1 MLACRRQPAAPQLR
15 SLVRGYQERT
25 GVLSGQG
32 VVTPLTARPNAFIE
46 IYAATPYWA
55 DIGTGFAA
63 APEAVIVG
71 PQTHRHTDLLMR
83 GEICAFN
90 IQFQAGG
97 LNRLLDLPM
106 EEMSDAAHAADQVGG
121 ARLATLRAMVQ
132 AASNFE
138 GRVSAAEAWLSDQMQ
153 TARPRDGVDQAAD
166 ILRRMRGAVR
176 IHALAERA
184 GLGERQ
190 FHRRFT
196 AQVGVSPK
204 LYARIVRF
212 DAMMAERDRSPSR
225 QWAALAQDYGYFDQS
240 HLQRDF
246 HAFAGTAPGGFASP
260 LPIIRA

>member
-1 MLACRRQPAAPQLR
+1 MLVYRRQAAAARLR
-15 SLVRGYQERT
+15 GVVRGYQERT
-25 GVLSGQG
+25 GLLSGPG

-46 IYAATPYWA
+46 IYTATPYWA
-55 DIGTGFAA
+55 DVGSGFAA
-63 APEAVIVG
+63 APDAVIVG
-71 PQTHRHTDLLMR
+71 PQTRRHTDLLMR

-97 LNRLLDLPM
+97 LNRLLGLPM
-106 EEMSDAAHAADQVGG
+106 EEMADAAHAADRVGG
-121 ARLATLRAMVQ
+121 SRLSELRAVVE
-132 AASNFE
+132 AASGFE
-138 GRVSAAEAWLSDQMQ
+138 GRVAAAEAWLSVCMQ
-153 TARPRDGVDQAAD
+153 TARPRDAVDQAAD

-176 IHALAERA
+176 IDVLAERA

-196 AQVGVSPK
+196 AQVGVPPK

-212 DAMMAERDRSPSR
+212 DAMVADRDRDPSR
-225 QWAALAQDYGYFDQS
+225 NWAALAQEHGYFDQS